1 MGDRVATSLLWK
13 RGARA
18 ATSPYVVVG
27 MAVLLLRNGSK
38 GGLAGAMTPLNSKK
52 QQKNSR

>member
-1 MGDRVATSLLWK
+1 
-13 RGARA
+13 
-18 ATSPYVVVG
+18 
-27 MAVLLLRNGSK
+27 VLLLRNGSK